1 MRAYE
6 LMVLIDPEVDDRTVE
21 PTIEKYLE
29 VVRSHGGTIDKVDVW
44 GRRKMAYE
52 IKKKAEAT

>member
-21 PTIEKYLE
+21 PTIEKYLDIFNLFNQFFSKLQPSWRG
-29 VVRSHGGTIDKVDVW
+29 RST
-44 GRRKMAYE
+44 RPRF
-52 IKKKAEAT
+52 

>member
-21 PTIEKYLE
+21 PTLRE
-29 VVRSHGGTIDKVDVW
+29 VPRSCSLKWWNDRQG
-44 GRRKMAYE
+44 
-52 IKKKAEAT
+52 